1 MSYITLVRHGQA
13 NTTARDEAGYDR
25 LSALGTQQAAW
36 LGQHLTHT
44 GEHFPRAYRGSLQ
57 RHRETAEAMGRP
69 DAHTDPRLNEMAF
82 FTMAQLYEDQHGAAI
97 PDSREDFALHL
108 PRMIAA
114 WEAGEIDGAPESFAA
129 FEARVKG
136 GLAEIAEGEGRA
148 IVVTSGGVIGMAL
161 RITMGL
167 DITAMARVCLAVEN
181 TSLSRW
187 LPLHGSLAL
196 TQFNALPHLESPER
210 QFARTHL

>member
-13 NTTARDEAGYDR
+13 NTTARDEASYDC
-25 LSALGTQQAAW
+25 LSALGVQQAAW

-44 GEHFPRAYRGSLQ
+44 GEVFARAYRGSLH
-57 RHRETAEAMGRP
+57 RHRETAEAMGIT
-69 DAHTDPRLNEMAF
+69 DAETDPRLNEMAF
-82 FTMAQLYEDQHGAAI
+82 FTLAHLFEDQHGAPI

-108 PRMIAA
+108 PRMINA
-114 WEAGEIDGAPESFAA
+114 WANGEIADAPESFAD
-129 FEARVKG
+129 FEARVTD
-136 GLAEIAEGEGRA
+136 GLTEIAEGEGRA
-148 IVVTSGGVIGMAL
+148 IVVTSGGVVGMAL

-167 DITAMARVCLAVEN
+167 DIAAMSRVCLAVEN

-187 LPLHGSLAL
+187 LPLHGSLTL
-196 TQFNALPHLESPER
+196 TQFNALPHLDAPDR

>member
-13 NTTARDEAGYDR
+13 NTTARDEASYDH
-25 LSALGTQQAAW
+25 LSALGNQQAAW
-36 LGQHLTHT
+36 LGQYLTDT

-57 RHRETAEAMGRP
+57 RHRETARAMGLA
-69 DAHTDPRLNEMAF
+69 DARIDPRLNEMAF
-82 FTMAQLYEDQHGAAI
+82 FTLAHLYEAQHGVAI

-108 PRMIAA
+108 PRMITA
-114 WEAGEIDGAPESFAA
+114 WSEGEIAGAPESFAQ
-129 FEARVKG
+129 FEARVTS
-136 GLAEIAEGEGRA
+136 GLTEIAEGEGRA
-148 IVVTSGGVIGMAL
+148 VVITSGGVIGMAL
-161 RITMGL
+161 RITLGL
-167 DITAMARVCLAVEN
+167 DIAAMARICLAVEN

-196 TQFNALPHLESPER
+196 TQFNALPHLDLPDR